1 MLNQHALVFLWLDS
15 LVSVMGTQLEDTV
28 SFVFVQIYQNE
39 AVRVWFWGNSL
50 APAPRPGPGG
60 G

>member
-1 MLNQHALVFLWLDS
+1 MLNEHALVFLWLDS

-50 APAPRPGPGG
+50 GNAFYHTLLL
-60 G
+60 

>member
-1 MLNQHALVFLWLDS
+1 MLNEHALVFLWLDS

-50 APAPRPGPGG
+50 DSAFYHTLLL
-60 G
+60 